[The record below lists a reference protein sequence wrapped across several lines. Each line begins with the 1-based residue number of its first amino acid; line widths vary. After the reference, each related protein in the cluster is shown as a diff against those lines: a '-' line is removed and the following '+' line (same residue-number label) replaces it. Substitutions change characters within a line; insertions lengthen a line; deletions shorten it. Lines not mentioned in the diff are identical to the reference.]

1 MLGVVIASL
10 VIVLIAYLV
19 YKKYKPQT
27 VILLGGIILLA
38 SAIIIGHPIIAA
50 KQSTGNSWLDIFK
63 VVEDLTSNRV
73 AGLGLMIMSVSG
85 FVKYMDVIGASK
97 AFVHIGV
104 KPLQFI
110 RSPYV
115 MVACAYLIGQ
125 LMKMAIT
132 SAAGLG
138 VLLMATMFPILLSLG
153 VSRGAAAAV
162 IVSASCIDLGPAAGT
177 SNLMAKTAGIDV
189 VDYFIN
195 YQLVVAI
202 PVILT
207 IAVLHAIVQRYF
219 DRKEGLAGA
228 EKLETKAGELPPKIY
243 AILPIL
249 PLLMIFAFSP
259 VVGSKLK
266 MSLVSAMFFG
276 LFIAMIFEFIR
287 TRQLKE
293 VFSGIQKFFDGMG
306 SAFASVVTLI
316 IAGELF
322 ATGLGAIGAVDT
334 VITASK
340 NAGLGEEAMTILLQ
354 TVIAGATILTGSG
367 DATVFSFAGLAPV
380 IASHHGVNPVEMLIP
395 MQFSATLARS
405 ISPISAVMIAVAGI
419 AAISPFDIAKR
430 TMIPLGAGLIVT
442 TIASLLLI

>member
-1 MLGVVIASL
+1 MVGVIIATL

-27 VILLGGIILLA
+27 VILFGGMILIA
-38 SAIIIGHPIIAA
+38 SAIMIGNPIIAV
-50 KQSTGNSWLDIFK
+50 KQSMGNPWLDIFK
-63 VVEDLTSNRV
+63 VIEDLASNRV
-73 AGLGLMIMSVSG
+73 AGLGLMIMSVTG
-85 FVKYMDVIGASK
+85 FVKYMDYIGASRV
-97 AFVHIGV
+97 FVHIGV
-104 KPLQFI
+104 KPLQLI

-115 MVACAYLIGQ
+115 VLAFAYLIGQ
-125 LMKMAIT
+125 MMKMAIT

-162 IVSASCIDLGPAAGT
+162 IVSASCIDLGPAAAT

-195 YQLVVAI
+195 YQLMVAI

-207 IAVLHAIVQRYF
+207 IAVLHSIVQHYF
-219 DRKEGLAGA
+219 DKKEGLGKD
-228 EKLETKAGELPPKIY
+228 EKLEVKEGELPPKVY

-249 PLLMIFAFSP
+249 PLLMIFMFSP

-276 LFIAMIFEFIR
+276 LFISMVFEFFR
-287 TRQLKE
+287 TRNLKE
-293 VFSGIQKFFDGMG
+293 VFKGIQKFFDGMG
-306 SAFASVVTLI
+306 SAFATVVTLV

-322 ATGLGAIGAVDT
+322 AKGLDAVGAVET
-334 VITASK
+334 VINASK
-340 NAGLGEEAMTILLQ
+340 TAGFGEEAMTILLQ

-367 DATVFSFAGLAPV
+367 DAAVFSFAGLAPV
-380 IASHHGVNPVEMLIP
+380 IAAHHGVNPVEMLIP

-405 ISPISAVMIAVAGI
+405 VSPISAVMIAVAGI
-419 AAISPFDIAKR
+419 AMVSPFDIAKR

-442 TIASLLLI
+442 TIASLML